1 MKDSDGQVKHR
12 SYLDELLGMST
23 VSMDFDVVSVEGEP
37 QLQAYMQVQQ
47 VPNDTD
53 PLMWW
58 QQHQESPDL
67 TRMVRQYLSV
77 PATCVAPER
86 FLSRVGLVQTDLC
99 GRLLDTTM
107 IDLMWAK
114 NAPYSQPSLHRK
126 EIFGYLKLYLEDL
139 SIFYSFV

>member
-1 MKDSDGQVKHR
+1 MKDSDGQVKYR
-12 SYLDELLGMST
+12 SDLDELLGMST
-23 VSMDFDVVSVEGEP
+23 ASMDFDVVSVEGET

-58 QQHQESPDL
+58 KQH
-67 TRMVRQYLSV
+67 
-77 PATCVAPER
+77 C
-86 FLSRVGLVQTDLC
+86 VGLVQTDLR

-114 NAPYSQPSLHRK
+114 QAP
-126 EIFGYLKLYLEDL
+126 
-139 SIFYSFV
+139 